1 MDQQNSGAA
10 RPSALQ
16 QRLQA
21 RREMFMKESSLEKS
35 NGPAANAAQ
44 PIYGSK
50 ISTPSAA
57 PPQPPPNAPRSA
69 KDAAATYGNKVRMNS
84 EVGIYER
91 KHR

>member
-35 NGPAANAAQ
+35 NGPAAAQ

-69 KDAAATYGNKVRMNS
+69 KDSAATYGNKVRGNS
-84 EVGIYER
+84 EVGIYKR
-91 KHR
+91 KQR